1 MRLRFMCLH
10 WRYIALEIVLVPNP
24 FFFSRVGLGGSESVG
39 GHLRGDKERSF
50 SSVTHF
56 DRGWSKVPER
66 DAGTVA

>member
-1 MRLRFMCLH
+1 MP
-10 WRYIALEIVLVPNP
+10 ALTLYCFRNCISTQP
-24 FFFSRVGLGGSESVG
+24 FFFSRVELGGSESVG

-56 DRGWSKVPER
+56 DRVCSKVPER